1 MNESLSDSITFKLP
15 TALRAELEKLAAKDG
30 RSLSDFIRRHFTKRL
45 NVKLRGERKA

>member
-30 RSLSDFIRRHFTKRL
+30 RSLSHFTKRL